1 MRKILIPFHIF
12 KLQPQLRKCRR
23 NPAKQ
28 FPALKNNT
36 SVIKKPGQKYTL
48 IQTDTA
54 YRCTGVLHA
63 LRHTRATS
71 HTLHTYYIY
80 TQPSVC
86 ANRRVPHAKKSNRLS
101 LSKEGERELA
111 IKTDPGGRREEA
123 KEPAHEESPERERES
138 THIPILYSNTR
149 ANTRNSALRN
159 AAAAVAWRQEQTS
172 RRCMQARERER
183 EGGGSTRP
191 HT

>member
-80 TQPSVC
+80 TQPSVY

-111 IKTDPGGRREEA
+111 IKTDPGGRRDEA
-123 KEPAHEESPERERES
+123 KEPAHEESPERESERVH
-138 THIPILYSNTR
+138 TYLYSTQTR
-149 ANTRNSALRN
+149 APTHEIRLCAMQQ
-159 AAAAVAWRQEQTS
+159 RQ
-172 RRCMQARERER
+172 
-183 EGGGSTRP
+183 
-191 HT
+191 